1 MSKISSINFKKS
13 VDFQVFHNSTV
24 RPNYAIGG
32 ELIANRKGYEALK
45 LKEQIIENAKE
56 AYTKNTKQKFQAKS
70 YKWSAVVNI
79 KSNTT
84 MQDLERLAEHFEK
97 KYGFQCYQIAIH
109 RDEGYIENGEKHINH
124 HAHLEFITLD
134 KNTGKNMY
142 RRELISP
149 KILRQIQTEVAEIL
163 NMERGVDKRI
173 SKRERVEPRKYAQM
187 KEAERKEQA
196 KLKAEHKQELESK
209 EVELKFKDTK
219 LEQEKLS
226 KKQLAELIEAERKA
240 MLQENKELKEANQQA
255 IYIADDY
262 KRLRAIKEQQDIT
275 IQELNEQIQRIKDE
289 AKEREN
295 FKNRLLNELDKVLE
309 LDTKNQDDFSAAKTH
324 LEKIQSIQTELKE
337 QQNNAIKPLK
347 KDFKAKLF
355 DEVYHDISKEIDISK
370 LYLDKEQKTITN
382 KSDNW
387 KITDND
393 TTLSTVNFNSES
405 VSIMLKLAQKKG
417 WDLDFIEV
425 SGSREFKAEVAKQIK
440 EIKEKEKNEQLERA
454 RQELI
459 EVANN
464 SKVDLNEIKPNEL
477 VKHLNDDKL
486 WELCCYFS
494 ELSKNNRYAS
504 ILKHKNEIF
513 GDVIKST
520 TATYFPEPK
529 NDEIFQSVM
538 DFARNHSYLADTHPN
553 FFQNIISGVEAG
565 AELMQKQNQIHIHK
579 SRGR

>member
-1 MSKISSINFKKS
+1 MCQISSINFKKS

-56 AYTKNTKQKFQAKS
+56 AYIKNTKQKFQAKS
-70 YKWSAVVNI
+70 YEWSAVVNI
-79 KSNTT
+79 KSDTN
-84 MQDLERLAEHFEK
+84 MQDLEKLAEHFEK

-163 NMERGVDKRI
+163 QMERGVDKRI
-173 SKRERVEPRKYAQM
+173 SKRERIEPRRYAQM

-196 KLKAEHKQELESK
+196 KLKAEHKK
-209 EVELKFKDTK
+209 E

-226 KKQLAELIEAERKA
+226 KKQLSELIEVERKA
-240 MLQENKELKEANQQA
+240 MLQENKELKEAMLKENNALKTA

-262 KRLRAIKEQQDIT
+262 KRLRALKEQQDIT

-295 FKNRLLNELDKVLE
+295 FKNGFLNELDKALE
-309 LDTKNQDDFSAAKTH
+309 LDTKYQDDFSAAQMR
-324 LEKIQSIQTELKE
+324 LEKIQSMQTKLKE
-337 QQNNAIKPLK
+337 QQNAIEPLK
-347 KDFKAKLF
+347 SDFKSKLF
-355 DEVYHDISKEIDISK
+355 DQAYENISKEINISK
-370 LYLDKEQKTITN
+370 LYIDKEQKTISN
-382 KSDNW
+382 KSQGW
-387 KITDND
+387 KIQDKETM
-393 TTLSTVNFNSES
+393 LSITNFNSES
-405 VSIMLKLAQKKG
+405 VSIMLKIAQKKG

-440 EIKEKEKNEQLERA
+440 EIRKQKTNPEIEMLKHINSNLNA
-454 RQELI
+454 LI
-459 EVANN
+459 EDKDNRIAKLESSINNNLQNTQEPSKEIDIRKLAANIKLDKHQTN
-464 SKVDLNEIKPNEL
+464 RDL
-477 VKHLNDDKL
+477 
-486 WELCCYFS
+486 
-494 ELSKNNRYAS
+494 
-504 ILKHKNEIF
+504 
-513 GDVIKST
+513 
-520 TATYFPEPK
+520 
-529 NDEIFQSVM
+529 
-538 DFARNHSYLADTHPN
+538 
-553 FFQNIISGVEAG
+553 
-565 AELMQKQNQIHIHK
+565 
-579 SRGR
+579 GR